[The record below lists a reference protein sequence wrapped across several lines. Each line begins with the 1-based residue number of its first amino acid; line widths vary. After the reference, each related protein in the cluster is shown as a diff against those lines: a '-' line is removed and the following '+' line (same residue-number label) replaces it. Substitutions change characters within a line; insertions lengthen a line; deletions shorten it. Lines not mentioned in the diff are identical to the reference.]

1 MSTAI
6 LQFIVTPVCVYHVPG
21 AMKLQKLVLES
32 KERIGML
39 ANAILEAVIYSNFLN
54 DVERK

>member
-6 LQFIVTPVCVYHVPG
+6 LQFIVTPVCVYHVSG